1 MRRYGYLFEQVI
13 TFDNLLLAARKAW
26 RGKRGRASVAHFSF
40 YLETE
45 LLRLQEELRSGSYRM
60 RPCQTF
66 FIYEPKQR
74 RICAADFRD
83 RVVHHAICNVL
94 DPIFEACLIDDT
106 YACRRGK
113 GTHAAIKRVQ
123 GFARRCRMCS
133 NVMCANTSRASIIPC

>member
-60 RPCQTF
+60 RPCRTF
-66 FIYEPKQR
+66 FRLYRE
-74 RICAADFRD
+74 
-83 RVVHHAICNVL
+83 
-94 DPIFEACLIDDT
+94 
-106 YACRRGK
+106 
-113 GTHAAIKRVQ
+113 
-123 GFARRCRMCS
+123 
-133 NVMCANTSRASIIPC
+133 